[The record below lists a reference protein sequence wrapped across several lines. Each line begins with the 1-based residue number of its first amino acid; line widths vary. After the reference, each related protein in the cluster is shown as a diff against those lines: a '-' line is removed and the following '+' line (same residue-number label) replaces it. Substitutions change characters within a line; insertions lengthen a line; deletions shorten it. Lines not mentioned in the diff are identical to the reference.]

1 MRTRCLAATLALLAA
16 ASVRNAHAERADG
29 DLLTVQIQGAGLG
42 AAIGGGIGALVGY
55 GAGGKDKEAGVLG
68 GAAFG
73 IVIGLPIGLQLC
85 ADDRGGTGRGYGT
98 VLGSALGLGAAIAL
112 VWGERKSDDSAERIV
127 SVLAMMLMAVSVG
140 PIAGYRI
147 TAEEHGA
154 VPMPVMIRF

>member
-1 MRTRCLAATLALLAA
+1 MCTRRLTALAVLLVAA
-16 ASVRNAHAERADG
+16 PAHAQRADG
-29 DLLTVQIQGAGLG
+29 DQLTTQIQGAGIG
-42 AAIGGGIGALVGY
+42 AAIGGGIGALIGY
-55 GAGGKDKEAGVLG
+55 GAGGRDKEEAVLG

-73 IVIGLPIGLQLC
+73 IVVGLPIGLQMY

-98 VLGSALGLGAAIAL
+98 LLGSALGLGAAIAL
-112 VWGERKSDDSAERIV
+112 VYGERKSDDSAERIV

-147 TAEEHGA
+147 TSDERGS